1 MIVEHFCMFAAN
13 VWLKYCRYDQIKSIN
28 LYVLST
34 FYKQFFMIRSI
45 YGDYELEP
53 VKKYETPYGMKYVW
67 NMLTDKTKLIVH
79 LKDKQKIRHRKR
91 WSQVQ

>member
-1 MIVEHFCMFAAN
+1 
-13 VWLKYCRYDQIKSIN
+13 
-28 LYVLST
+28 
-34 FYKQFFMIRSI
+34 MIRSI

-91 WSQVQ
+91 WSQVK